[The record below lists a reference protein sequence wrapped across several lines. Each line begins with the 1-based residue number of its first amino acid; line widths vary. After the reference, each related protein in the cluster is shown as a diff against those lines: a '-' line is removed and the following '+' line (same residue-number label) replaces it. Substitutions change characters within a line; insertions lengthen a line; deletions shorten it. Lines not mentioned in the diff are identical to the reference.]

1 MYVVFRL
8 VNCMYTRITMYDIKS
23 IIIGEIKITES
34 FFFFFFFYTKS
45 NRSIFFGIGFRQF
58 SFWEGRAE
66 FFMKKFFKMKNLVKK
81 LF

>member
-1 MYVVFRL
+1 
-8 VNCMYTRITMYDIKS
+8 MYTRITMYDIKS

-58 SFWEGRAE
+58 SFLGRKSRI
-66 FFMKKFFKMKNLVKK
+66 FMKKFFKMKNLVNKIILILQK
-81 LF
+81 FF

>member
-58 SFWEGRAE
+58 SFLGRKSRILYE
-66 FFMKKFFKMKNLVKK
+66 EVFQDEKSC
-81 LF
+81 